1 MEEKVST
8 FYNKFK
14 EEEKKEQE
22 KLKEQE
28 LLKQQ
33 LLQQK
38 LNNQAFNNQ
47 PIIMQEKST
56 FKNLKILI
64 SAFFIF
70 IKGLFYLGI
79 TVFSSI
85 GLTVLLNESL
95 RNAFIDFVKSVI

>member
-1 MEEKVST
+1 MST

-28 LLKQQ
+28 LLQQQ

-38 LNNQAFNNQ
+38 FNNNQ
-47 PIIMQEKST
+47 PVIIQDKST
-56 FKNLKILI
+56 IKSLKFLI

-70 IKGLFYLGI
+70 IKGLFYLGVTI
-79 TVFSSI
+79 FSSI
-85 GLTVLLNESL
+85 GLTVLLNAHL
-95 RNAFIDFVKSVI
+95 RTTFIEFVKEVIR